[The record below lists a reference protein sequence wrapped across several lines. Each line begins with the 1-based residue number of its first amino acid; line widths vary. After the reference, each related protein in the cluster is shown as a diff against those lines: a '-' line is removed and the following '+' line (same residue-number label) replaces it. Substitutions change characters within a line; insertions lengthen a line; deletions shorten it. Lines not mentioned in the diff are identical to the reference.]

1 MSRTASA
8 VPAAAWVIAS
18 GSLWTYSLRT
28 GPRLIPRMSAAA
40 KSHSIPIGPARSG
53 RTNDWAKIIPI
64 ATNPRI
70 VAVPGATSRPMSDP
84 TARKAMATPTSS
96 IT

>member
-1 MSRTASA
+1 M
-8 VPAAAWVIAS
+8 PAAAWVIAS
-18 GSLWTYSLRT
+18 GSLCTYSLST
-28 GPRLIPRMSAAA
+28 GPRPIPRMSAAA
-40 KSHSIPIGPARSG
+40 NSHSMPTGPARSG
-53 RTNDWAKIIPI
+53 RTNDWAKIIPM

-70 VAVPGATSRPMSDP
+70 VAVPGARSRPMSDP